1 MISKFIILL
10 HLVLLNSCFFNLIK
24 KKYNFKTKFYQFSQN
39 KNIIKIIINNVPKN
53 YFLDNDNI
61 LVSYNKLNNGL
72 MKNQNN
78 NGINSNNIENNL
90 SNSQKSNI
98 RENINR
104 YENINIKIL
113 IKIFH
118 FQEMVLKW
126 QTYYSSIKKIKLY
139 VITKDF
145 IKKYKQ
151 KYNYNSLYNYLKNNN
166 EIVNNI
172 NNDTNL
178 TDEYINKL
186 INIMI
191 RNNIIFYNN
200 QISLELLDDFKIW
213 EKVNEFTLKKLKY
226 ITDFEFVSKEII
238 QLLKQNNMDI
248 NKKYL
253 EGQIIIRNKKTIVI
267 FQDKTNE
274 KFYINNENSFNVEYI
289 IDFNIYNNILFQNF
303 NQTQLDK
310 YIESIYNI
318 IYKIFF
324 HIYNKYQ
331 NKS

>member
-1 MISKFIILL
+1 
-10 HLVLLNSCFFNLIK
+10 
-24 KKYNFKTKFYQFSQN
+24 
-39 KNIIKIIINNVPKN
+39 
-53 YFLDNDNI
+53 
-61 LVSYNKLNNGL
+61 
-72 MKNQNN
+72 
-78 NGINSNNIENNL
+78 
-90 SNSQKSNI
+90 
-98 RENINR
+98 
-104 YENINIKIL
+104 
-113 IKIFH
+113 
-118 FQEMVLKW
+118 MVLKW
-126 QTYYSSIKKIKLY
+126 QTYYSSIKKIKLCI
-139 VITKDF
+139 ITKDF

-172 NNDTNL
+172 HNDTNL

-186 INIMI
+186 INII
-191 RNNIIFYNN
+191 ISNNIIFNNN
-200 QISLELLDDFKIW
+200 QISLDLLDDFKIW

-248 NKKYL
+248 NNKYL

-274 KFYINNENSFNVEYI
+274 KFYFEIGYINNENSFNVEYI

-318 IYKIFF
+318 KFNHQNNKIEINNAIYFCVYKLTPENIKKEKEQLFF
-324 HIYNKYQ
+324 NNVMKNQQMIILII
-331 NKS
+331 